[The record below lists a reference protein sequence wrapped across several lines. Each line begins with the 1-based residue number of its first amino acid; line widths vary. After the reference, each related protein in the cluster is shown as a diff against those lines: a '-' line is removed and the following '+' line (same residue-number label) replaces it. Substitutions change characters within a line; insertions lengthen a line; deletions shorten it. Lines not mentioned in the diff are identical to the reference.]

1 MIRMSIIV
9 GTVISIIGATFYLTH
24 DQQGINI
31 TEQIR
36 ISTEETTSFEYFKEN
51 KVLDNTEMSRK
62 IVLLATNGPIPFDLS
77 GKTKEVVIFNTEGL

>member
-36 ISTEETTSFEYFKEN
+36 ISTEETTSLEYFKEN
-51 KVLDNTEMSRK
+51 KVLDNTQVSRK
-62 IVLLATNGPIPFDLS
+62 IVLMVTNSPIPFDKS
-77 GKTKEVVIFNTEGL
+77 GKAKEEVMFNHIN